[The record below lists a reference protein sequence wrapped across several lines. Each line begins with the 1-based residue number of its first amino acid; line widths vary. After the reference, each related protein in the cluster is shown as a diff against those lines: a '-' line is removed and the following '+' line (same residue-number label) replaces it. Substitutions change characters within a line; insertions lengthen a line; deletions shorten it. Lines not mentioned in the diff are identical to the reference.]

1 MFSGVGG
8 FELGLLASGVDFKLV
23 GFCEDNK
30 YASQILEKRFKG
42 VKNYDDATKLVSK
55 ELPDFD
61 LLVGGSPCPSFSIA
75 GRGLGF
81 KDKRGTLFFEY
92 TRILGDKK
100 PKHFIFENVR
110 GLLSN
115 DEGRTFQKVLE
126 VFTDLGYDCEWELLN
141 SKNFGVPQNRERVYI
156 LGHLRGT
163 SRPKVFPV
171 RREGDQA
178 TGEISL
184 KEITK
189 DVAQAQRVYDTDGTS
204 VNLKAEGGGDGGKTG
219 LYQVEVPEATKK
231 GYTTA
236 EEGDSINLAYID
248 SKTRR
253 GRVGKKV
260 AQTLDQGTQYTI
272 QTGVVKN
279 RGEIKER
286 NQSTCIDAN
295 YWKGLDNHG
304 ERTGVLEEPYAI
316 QQSDIRHSGKLKK
329 RKIVGT
335 LTGQNKQGDTETN
348 VVVKSVAYRTR
359 TYAGRGGEIEERKDN
374 VSNAINS
381 APKDSMVSGNFKPLQ
396 PDGIG
401 RAIRKGGK
409 DTPTNKH
416 NWNLVQAKTRI
427 RRLTPRECERL
438 QGFPDGWTEGLSDT
452 QRYKCMGNAVTTNV
466 VTAIAK
472 RLFKGEK

>member
-156 LGHLRGT
+156 VGHLRGT

-316 QQSDIRHSGKLKK
+316 QQSDIRHSGTLKK
-329 RKIVGT
+329 RKITGT

-348 VVVKSVAYRTR
+348 VV
-359 TYAGRGGEIEERKDN
+359 
-374 VSNAINS
+374 
-381 APKDSMVSGNFKPLQ
+381 GNFKPLQ

>member
-1 MFSGVGG
+1 MTKVFSMFSGVGG

-156 LGHLRGT
+156 VGHLRGT

-316 QQSDIRHSGKLKK
+316 QQSDIRHSGTLKK
-329 RKIVGT
+329 RKITGT

-348 VVVKSVAYRTR
+348 VV
-359 TYAGRGGEIEERKDN
+359 
-374 VSNAINS
+374 
-381 APKDSMVSGNFKPLQ
+381 GNFKPLQ

>member
-1 MFSGVGG
+1 M
-8 FELGLLASGVDFKLV
+8 
-23 GFCEDNK
+23 
-30 YASQILEKRFKG
+30 
-42 VKNYDDATKLVSK
+42 
-55 ELPDFD
+55 
-61 LLVGGSPCPSFSIA
+61 
-75 GRGLGF
+75 
-81 KDKRGTLFFEY
+81 
-92 TRILGDKK
+92 
-100 PKHFIFENVR
+100 
-110 GLLSN
+110 
-115 DEGRTFQKVLE
+115 
-126 VFTDLGYDCEWELLN
+126 
-141 SKNFGVPQNRERVYI
+141 
-156 LGHLRGT
+156 
-163 SRPKVFPV
+163 
-171 RREGDQA
+171 
-178 TGEISL
+178 
-184 KEITK
+184 
-189 DVAQAQRVYDTDGTS
+189 
-204 VNLKAEGGGDGGKTG
+204 
-219 LYQVEVPEATKK
+219 
-231 GYTTA
+231 
-236 EEGDSINLAYID
+236 
-248 SKTRR
+248 
-253 GRVGKKV
+253 
-260 AQTLDQGTQYTI
+260 
-272 QTGVVKN
+272 
-279 RGEIKER
+279 
-286 NQSTCIDAN
+286 
-295 YWKGLDNHG
+295 DNHG

-438 QGFPDGWTEGLSDT
+438 QGFPDNFTEGLSDT

>member
-1 MFSGVGG
+1 M
-8 FELGLLASGVDFKLV
+8 ER
-23 GFCEDNK
+23 
-30 YASQILEKRFKG
+30 RFKG

-126 VFTDLGYDCEWELLN
+126 VFTDLGYDCECELLN

-156 LGHLRGT
+156 VGHLRGT
-163 SRPKVFPV
+163 SRPKVFPI
-171 RREGDQA
+171 RREGDQV
-178 TGEISL
+178 TGEVSL

-189 DVAQAQRVYDTDGTS
+189 
-204 VNLKAEGGGDGGKTG
+204 NG
-219 LYQVEVPEATKK
+219 LYKVEVPEATKK

-316 QQSDIRHSGKLKK
+316 QQSDIRHSGTLKK
-329 RKIVGT
+329 RKITGT

-348 VVVKSVAYRTR
+348 VV
-359 TYAGRGGEIEERKDN
+359 
-374 VSNAINS
+374 
-381 APKDSMVSGNFKPLQ
+381 GNFKPLQ

-438 QGFPDGWTEGLSDT
+438 QGFPDNFTEGLSDT